1 MEELGSGFFLALH
14 DLEIRGAGEVLG
26 DQQSGNISEI
36 GFSLYADMLKQAVES
51 LKSGNEPDLEA
62 PLKATIEINFHL
74 PALLPKNY
82 CPDVHERLTIYKRLA
97 NTRELRQLE
106 LLEGELIDRFGKIP
120 PETAVLIEVH
130 KFRQI
135 AGLIGIQKI
144 DATNEFLVIQFD
156 DSPNLDPEKIID
168 LIQNDLRFKLLGP
181 TRLKFFIDSID
192 FKSRSKNINECLS
205 LLSSS
210 RKLAA

>member
-36 GFSLYADMLKQAVES
+36 GFSLYADMLKHAVES
-51 LKSGNEPDLEA
+51 LKSGDEPDLEA
-62 PLKATIEINFHL
+62 PLKATVEINFHL
-74 PALLPKNY
+74 PALLPKDY

-97 NTRELRQLE
+97 NTKEYKHLE

-130 KFRQI
+130 KFRQD
-135 AGLIGIQKI
+135 ASEIGIQKI
-144 DATNEFLVIQFD
+144 DATNEFIIIQFD
-156 DSPNLDPEKIID
+156 ESPNLEPEKIID
-168 LIQNDLRFKLLGP
+168 LIQNDSRFKLLGP
-181 TRLKFFIDSID
+181 TRLKFIVESDD
-192 FKSRSKNINECLS
+192 FKARSQNINECLS
-205 LLSSS
+205 LLTSP
-210 RKLAA
+210 RQLAA